1 MPHTLLHKPI
11 RTTPLAACLALALAL
26 GESAAWGDTPP
37 GFAIARHGFGGG
49 SRYTGFAARADAE
62 ARSAKRSVASAA
74 APRPQVP
81 ILPVTS
87 CDDDGSPGTLR
98 SVVASALSG
107 DIVDLGALTC
117 STISL
122 ANGAIGIPIESLQI
136 VGPGSA
142 LLTLDANQSYKRI
155 FQHSGHGTLTV
166 SGLRLTHGWAD
177 IGWPAY
183 GGCIYSQGSV
193 DLTDVAVVACK
204 AVSVAGVAKGG
215 GIWTGGSLT
224 LHRSVVSG
232 NQANPGTDAYGGG
245 AFAAGGLYLY
255 SSTVSDN
262 FATNAYGGGFGGG
275 LFTLGNANI
284 VASTISN
291 NHAVNVGGVSI
302 AGYAAGAVIV
312 NSTVS
317 GNLASQ
323 FIAGVY
329 SNSPL
334 YVYNSTIAFNTAAQ
348 TSTTFVTAGGLQV
361 YATSADLQSSIIAN
375 NSAGATAFDVGM
387 SGGGSVTGA
396 NNLIRIASNL
406 MPADTI
412 IEDPQLLP
420 LQDNGGETATL
431 ALAATSPAI
440 DRGNIVGADDYDQ
453 RGLGYVR
460 VFGAAA
466 DIGAFEV
473 QDIEDDLIFRNGFDG
488 GMQSA
493 PELE

>member
-1 MPHTLLHKPI
+1 MTYALLRKPI
-11 RTTPLAACLALALAL
+11 RRTSLAACMALALAL
-26 GESAAWGDTPP
+26 GEGVAWGGTVD
-37 GFAIARHGFGGG
+37 GIAAARHGFGGG
-49 SRYTGFAARADAE
+49 SRHTATAAQAAFE
-62 ARSAKRSVASAA
+62 ARWAQSSAALPAA
-74 APRPQVP
+74 APRPEVP
-81 ILPVTS
+81 ILPVTN
-87 CDDDGSPGTLR
+87 CEDDGRAGSLR

-107 DIVDLGALTC
+107 EIVDLRALTC

-142 LLTLDANQSYKRI
+142 LLALDANQSYKRI

-166 SGLRLTHGWAD
+166 SGLRLTHGWTD
-177 IGWPAY
+177 VGWPAY

-193 DLTDVAVVACK
+193 DLTDVAVVGCK

-262 FATNAYGGGFGGG
+262 HAYGGGFGGG
-275 LFTLGNANI
+275 LFTLGNVNI

-291 NHAVNVGGVSI
+291 NHAMNVGGVSI
-302 AGYAAGAVIV
+302 AGYAAGAVIA
-312 NSTVS
+312 NSTVT

-348 TSTTFVTAGGLQV
+348 TSTTYVTAGGLQV

-375 NSAGATAFDVGM
+375 NTAGATAFDVGI
-387 SGGGSVTGA
+387 SGVGSITGA

-440 DRGNIVGADDYDQ
+440 DHGNIVGVDDYDQ

-473 QDIEDDLIFRNGFDG
+473 QDIEDDLIFRDGFDG